1 MEVCVDSVQSALNAA
16 EGGATRIELCANL
29 MEGGTTPTT
38 GMLKV
43 IKSVVTVPVFV
54 MVRPRGGDFL
64 YDEHEFKVMKEDM
77 KALEAAGAD
86 GIVFGILC
94 KDGSVD
100 QHRCQEV
107 LGLTQ
112 LPVTFHRAFDMVNDP
127 VQALEEIIGLGF
139 KRVLTSGQETSA
151 MDGAPLIAQLIEQA
165 KRRITVVPAGG
176 ISARNLSRVLSATGA
191 KEFHCS
197 ARRSIPSQM
206 IHQKRDV
213 YMGGVLRPP
222 EFSTKTCDINICKE
236 LVAILDIA

>member
-151 MDGAPLIAQLIEQA
+151 MDGAPLIAQLIEQVYLIHFSSSLVCSYIVSILQGKEENNCCSRFCFYNYA
-165 KRRITVVPAGG
+165 FNKYTNVTV
-176 ISARNLSRVLSATGA
+176 N
-191 KEFHCS
+191 
-197 ARRSIPSQM
+197 M
-206 IHQKRDV
+206 
-213 YMGGVLRPP
+213 
-222 EFSTKTCDINICKE
+222 
-236 LVAILDIA
+236 